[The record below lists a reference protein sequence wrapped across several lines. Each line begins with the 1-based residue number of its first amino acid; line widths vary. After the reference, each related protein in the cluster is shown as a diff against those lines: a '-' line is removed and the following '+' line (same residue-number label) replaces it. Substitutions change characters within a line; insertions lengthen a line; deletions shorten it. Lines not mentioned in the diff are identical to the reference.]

1 MAGKKVKQFAATT
14 LIPTIKHSHRYL
26 VVYNTRLVDGELTRG
41 RYENLIID
49 GEKVQ
54 AYSGE
59 MSAGSRK
66 RLQDACELMIAITQK
81 KWYNHPLTG
90 KRLSFRIALI
100 TTTLSAPQGGISDRE
115 IKKGLLEPLLR
126 KLRKYGL
133 RNYIWKAER
142 QRNGNIHFHI
152 FVDAFIDKTDLRN
165 IWNRLQAKY
174 HFIQAFRTKHG
185 HSDPNSTDIK
195 AVVTEDGLIKYMLK
209 YMIKP
214 VDKAEQKEI
223 GRPDDK
229 KDTGKVWDCS
239 KALKLKNPTAE
250 FCESGEYELIDQGVN
265 LGELKEVR
273 TDYCWIYIFSG
284 DNWRDYIPAS
294 ISSRYIQWLADAKA
308 MSV

>member
-1 MAGKKVKQFAATT
+1 MKNRKTFAETT
-14 LIPTIKHSHRYL
+14 LVPTIKRNHRYL
-26 VVYNTRLVDGELTRG
+26 VVYNTRLVDGELTKG
-41 RYENLIID
+41 RYENLIIE

-54 AYSGE
+54 AYTGE

-66 RLQDACELMIAITQK
+66 RLQDACELMIAITPK
-81 KWYNHPLTG
+81 KWYNHPSTG
-90 KRLSFRIALI
+90 KRLSFRIGLI

-152 FVDAFIDKTDLRN
+152 FVDTFVDKTDLRN

-174 HFIQAFRTKHG
+174 HFIQAFRKKHG

-195 AVVTEDGLIKYMLK
+195 AVVSDDGLVKYMLK
-209 YMIKP
+209 YMVKP
-214 VDKAEQKEI
+214 VEKAEQKEI
-223 GRPDDK
+223 GRPDES

-239 KALKLKNPTAE
+239 KALKMKNPTAE
-250 FCESGEYELIDQGVN
+250 FCESGEYELIDQGVI
-265 LGELKEVR
+265 LGELKEIK

-284 DNWRDYIPAS
+284 DNWKDYVPPSAELRYANW
-294 ISSRYIQWLADAKA
+294 ISLVRAESQ
-308 MSV
+308 SS